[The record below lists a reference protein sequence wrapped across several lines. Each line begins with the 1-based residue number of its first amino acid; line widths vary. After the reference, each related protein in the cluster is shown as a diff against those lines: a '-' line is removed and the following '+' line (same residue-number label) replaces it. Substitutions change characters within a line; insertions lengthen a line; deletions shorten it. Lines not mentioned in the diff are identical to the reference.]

1 MAWCPVCK
9 CEYKKGITK
18 CAECKVDLVDSLEKK
33 EYEPIFEQEDKDAYD
48 SLGFK
53 EVTENKN
60 VHFIDREANIAGV
73 KMVLA
78 TKAKKDTSVYKDSKE
93 LATEN
98 KSSAYILL
106 PVGILGII
114 AIILIWLDVIPL
126 YSSITSKIITSTV
139 MGILF
144 IVFIVM
150 GILSLKNAKKLDEKA
165 AKEGDLSKE
174 ILNYFSENLSANIID
189 EKINDDQWNELPEE
203 ERYFKRIEYIKEC
216 IIKQFMNLEENYVDF
231 MCDEIYTKFYEE

>member
-33 EYEPIFEQEDKDAYD
+33 GYEPIFEQEDKDTYD

-73 KMVLA
+73 KMALA
-78 TKAKKDTSVYKDSKE
+78 TKAKKDTSVYRSSKE
-93 LATEN
+93 LAAEN

-106 PVGILGII
+106 PVGILGIV
-114 AIILIWLDVIPL
+114 AIILIWFDVIPL
-126 YSSITSKIITSTV
+126 YSGITSKIITSTV
-139 MGILF
+139 MGALF
-144 IVFIVM
+144 LVFIVM
-150 GILSLKNAKKLDEKA
+150 GIMSLKNAKKLDEEA
-165 AKEGDLSKE
+165 TKEGDLSKE
-174 ILNYFSENLSANIID
+174 IMKYFSENLSAKIVD
-189 EKINDDQWNELPEE
+189 EKIMDSQWNEIQEE
-203 ERYFKRIEYIKEC
+203 EKYFKRLECIKEC
-216 IIKQFMNLEENYVDF
+216 ITSQFMNLEENYVDF

>member
-18 CAECKVDLVDSLEKK
+18 CAECKVDLIDSLEEKA
-33 EYEPIFEQEDKDAYD
+33 YEPIFEQEDKDTYD

-73 KMVLA
+73 KMILA
-78 TKAKKDTSVYKDSKE
+78 AKAKKDTSVYRSSKE
-93 LATEN
+93 LAAEN
-98 KSSAYILL
+98 KSSAYILM

-114 AIILIWLDVIPL
+114 AIILIWFDVIPL
-126 YSSITSKIITSTV
+126 YTGITSKIITSSV
-139 MGILF
+139 MGSLF

-150 GILSLKNAKKLDEKA
+150 GILSLKNAKKLDKEA
-165 AKEGDLSKE
+165 DKEGDLSKE
-174 ILNYFSENLSANIID
+174 ILEYFSNNLTADAID
-189 EKINDDQWNELPEE
+189 EKIADDKWNEIPEE
-203 ERYFKRIEYIKEC
+203 EKYFKRIECIKEC
-216 IIKQFMNLEENYVDF
+216 ITTKFMNLDENYVDF

>member
-9 CEYKKGITK
+9 CEYKDGITI
-18 CAECKVDLVDSLEKK
+18 CAECKVDLVDSLETK
-33 EYEPIFEQEDKDAYD
+33 EYEPIFEHDMFEEDTE
-48 SLGFK
+48 SLGVK
-53 EVTENKN
+53 EITENKN
-60 VHFIDREANIAGV
+60 IHFIDREANIAGV
-73 KMVLA
+73 KMA
-78 TKAKKDTSVYKDSKE
+78 IKAKKDTSVYRDSKE

-106 PVGILGII
+106 PVGILGMI

-139 MGILF
+139 MGALF

-174 ILNYFSENLSANIID
+174 ILNHFSENLSANIID
-189 EKINDDQWNELPEE
+189 EKLADNQWDELPEE

-216 IIKQFMNLEENYVDF
+216 IINKFMNLDESYVDF